1 MCKYTLVVSVG
12 LIFGGAILVGSSG
25 TFKESSVSER
35 HRVIQGIE
43 FSHILRSDNGVIQE
57 QYLVNGV
64 PLEHDEYQKLLE
76 QAHLKQLRGDDAI
89 RIEKDKK
96 RMVWQQDI
104 AMVMAEKSIKKSLE
118 AIEASLTLLEHE
130 AIRPYVVYA
139 STGVAT
145 TKYRLAELV
154 KSVGAWQKQ
163 LADLM
168 HKQDLKSIEKLSNQ
182 LETVARELEVVVD
195 ETMKNAIARCDD
207 TLVLKQLLE
216 LVTQ

>member
-1 MCKYTLVVSVG
+1 MYKYKLVVSVG
-12 LIFGGAILVGSSG
+12 LIFCAEFLVSSSWAI
-25 TFKESSVSER
+25 KESFVSTR

-43 FSHILRSDNGVIQE
+43 FSHILRSDNGVMQE

-64 PLEHDEYQKLLE
+64 PLEHDEYQKQLE

-89 RIEKDKK
+89 RVEKDKK

-104 AMVMAEKSIKKSLE
+104 AMVMAEKSIKQSLE
-118 AIEASLTLLEHE
+118 VIESSLTLLDHE

-145 TKYRLAELV
+145 TKYRLSEMV

-168 HKQDLKSIEKLSNQ
+168 HKQDLKSMEKLSTQ